1 METTAVTTFISA
13 DNTWALLAILVG
25 WAAVSIYLE
34 QKYKWAAAVSGAI
47 IALIGAIA
55 LASFNVIPTDAPAYD
70 VVWGYVVPL
79 AIPLLLFR
87 ANLLEIYR
95 ESGRLFILFHIS
107 ALGTIAGVALATFG
121 LHNVIPDA
129 SKVAGM
135 MTGSYIGGGV
145 NFVAMTAT
153 FSTPQNTVNSLVIA
167 DNLNMALYL
176 MILMAIPGMAI
187 FRKWFKHPYEQK
199 VESDSSQ
206 GETAAAAYWGRK
218 EISLLDIA
226 MAMAVAFGITTSATL
241 MAGVINA
248 TSAPELVKM
257 FFGQKYLLITVF
269 ALILATAFPK
279 FIGNIRGA
287 QEIGTFLIY
296 IFLVVLGVPAN
307 IVQVITD
314 APMLL
319 VFCMIAV
326 LVNMAVTFGIG
337 RIFNY
342 HLEEIC
348 AASNANIGGPTTAA
362 AMAIA
367 RGWEPLIIPSI
378 LVGTWGYI
386 IGNFCGIIVGNW
398 LASLGI

>member
-398 LASLGI
+398 LASLGM